1 MTAWLHFPGIACA
14 AAKAAAGVPEW
25 ASRPTGSFISVNRRP
40 LVAISL
46 LAFGLLLPSTAS
58 AVERTVT
65 VKGSATQQVPN
76 DAAKLGFSV
85 SVERKSR
92 KAALRVVAIRLRA
105 VIAAIQATPGI
116 GPGDVTTGEISVH
129 ELARG
134 KRTVFRASEGV
145 GVILHQPERS
155 GELVNAAVAAGA
167 TGTRGPDFFPS
178 NPEAAYNNTLI
189 AAFDQAKA
197 KAAALATRAGATLG
211 PALTIEEGTEAVP
224 AQPKSRGGELES
236 SSPTPPAKP
245 GASTVTATVRVVF
258 ALL

>member
-1 MTAWLHFPGIACA
+1 MRRGIS
-14 AAKAAAGVPEW
+14 W
-25 ASRPTGSFISVNRRP
+25 RSRFLLP
-40 LVAISL
+40 LVA
-46 LAFGLLLPSTAS
+46 AFALLLPASAS

-85 SVERKSR
+85 SKVRKSR
-92 KAALRVVAIRLRA
+92 QAALRIVAVRLRA
-105 VIAAIQATPGI
+105 VIAAVQATPGI
-116 GPGDVTTGEISVH
+116 GVGDVTTGQIAVH
-129 ELARG
+129 KLRRG
-134 KRTVFRASEGV
+134 KHTAFRAAEGV
-145 GVILHQPERS
+145 GVVLHQPDRA

-167 TGTRGPDFFPS
+167 TGTRGPFFFAS

-197 KAAALATRAGATLG
+197 KAATLAARASATLG

-224 AQPKSRGGELES
+224 TEAAPKSRGPRS
-236 SSPTPPAKP
+236 AAPTPPAKP

-258 ALL
+258 ALE